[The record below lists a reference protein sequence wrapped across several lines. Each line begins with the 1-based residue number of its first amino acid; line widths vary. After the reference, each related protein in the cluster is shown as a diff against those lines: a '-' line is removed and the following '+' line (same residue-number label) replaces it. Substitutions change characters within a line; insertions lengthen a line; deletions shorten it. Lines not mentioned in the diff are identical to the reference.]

1 MCQPRTTPYLCRL
14 CQRSRFSLFLYL
26 CRAIFLRRFL
36 TTEPILYP
44 LLCFSVRGSAYIAL

>member
-36 TTEPILYP
+36 TTEPMLYP
-44 LLCFSVRGSAYIAL
+44 LLCFCVRGSAYTAL